1 MRVVVSPNSM
11 EIGGSQLNAVE
22 IAERLHR
29 RGHHVVVFAPDNGE
43 LVTRVTSTGVIF
55 EPAPA
60 RPRIRPSPAVM
71 RALLRVVVRHRIQ
84 LVHGH
89 EWPPILEAYYGPFL
103 RHGVVP
109 VGTVMS
115 MGVAPF
121 IPPSVPLIVGT
132 EQIAEHERSRRETVH
147 LIEPPVDFELNHPGL
162 SVPNVRGEAAADP
175 EDLLVV
181 VVGRLANELKR
192 EGLVDAVKAVG
203 VLSRR
208 TRVRLAIVGDGPA
221 REELAGLAS
230 QVNAAA
236 ARPVVTLV
244 GAVDDPRPWYAGAD
258 IILGM
263 GSSALRAMAFGK
275 PVVVQGERGFW
286 RLLTPQ
292 SADQFLHQGWYGVGE
307 GGDGVAQ
314 LVPILDELS
323 RDAGRR
329 SELGSYALDLVHSRF
344 GLEEATDKQER
355 IYAQALADGPQR
367 AQALRHT
374 SRPAGQMM
382 VYEARRRLAR
392 LRGRA
397 STDDFNAIT
406 AQPGPIKESS

>member
-1 MRVVVSPNSM
+1 MRVVVFPHSM

-22 IAERLHR
+22 LAERMHR
-29 RGHHVVVFAPDNGE
+29 RGHHVVVFAPDNGG
-43 LVTRVTSTGVIF
+43 LVERVTTSGMVF
-55 EPAPA
+55 EPAP
-60 RPRIRPSPAVM
+60 PEPKIRPSPAVM
-71 RALLRVVVRHRIQ
+71 RALLRVVARHRIQ
-84 LVHGH
+84 LVHGY

-103 RHGVVP
+103 RYGVVP

-132 EQIAEHERSRRETVH
+132 AQIAEHERRRRGVVH

-162 SVPNVRGEAAADP
+162 LVTDVRREVAADP
-175 EDLLVV
+175 DDLLVV

-192 EGLVDAVKAVG
+192 EGLIEAIKAVG
-203 VLSRR
+203 ELSHR

-230 QVNAAA
+230 RVNAAA
-236 ARPVVTLV
+236 GRPVVTLI

-258 IILGM
+258 LVLGM
-263 GSSALRAMAFGK
+263 GSSALRAMAFAK
-275 PVVVQGERGFW
+275 PLVVQGERGFW
-286 RLLTPQ
+286 RLLTSQ
-292 SADQFLHQGWYGVGE
+292 SADQFLRQGWYGIGD
-307 GGDGVAQ
+307 GADGVAA
-314 LVPILDELS
+314 LVPILEELS
-323 RDAGRR
+323 GDAGRR
-329 SELGSYALDLVHSRF
+329 SELGSYALGLVHSRF

-355 IYAQALADGPQR
+355 IYAQALADAPKR
-367 AQALRHT
+367 AHAIRHT

-382 VYEARRRLAR
+382 VYESRRRLAR

-397 STDDFNAIT
+397 RTDDFNAIT
-406 AQPGPIKESS
+406 AQPGPFKESS